1 MAQVVVA
8 GAGPAGWA
16 AAHECARRGLDVVLV
31 APSPEA
37 PWPAT
42 YGLWR
47 DECALLPAGSR
58 WIEAPATLAIAVSAH
73 TLARSYVILDN
84 DSVRAALAHP
94 GIRVLADSIAE
105 VHSGPR
111 GCAVTLRSG
120 RLLAGT
126 VVINATGP
134 RPARTPR
141 AEQTAY
147 GLVLPTASEYLKA
160 PFRESG
166 YPKAPFREPG
176 YLKGAFRETLFMD
189 WRPAPGF
196 DRSTFLYAVPLPGDR
211 VLVEETSLARR
222 PGLGFAELRARLLAR
237 GVPAAGTV
245 ERVRIPLDLPVP
257 RRRPGVIPFGAAA
270 GLVHPATGYS
280 VADTFRLAPRVA
292 DALAGGSPEAVWRVI
307 WPASARAVHR
317 LRRRGLAVLLGLD
330 ARQVPEFFEIF
341 FGLTPE
347 LQRIYLSERT
357 NVAGTAEAMLAI
369 FGAADR
375 SLRRNIARFALIV

>member
-1 MAQVVVA
+1 MADVVVA

-16 AAHECARRGLDVVLV
+16 VAHHCALIGLDVVLV
-31 APSPEA
+31 APSPNA

-42 YGLWR
+42 YGLWH
-47 DECALLPAGSR
+47 DECALLPAASW
-58 WIEAPATLAIAVSAH
+58 WIEAPATRAIALSAH
-73 TLARSYVILDN
+73 TLTRSYAILDS

-94 GIRVLADSIAE
+94 SIRVVANGVAE
-105 VHSGPR
+105 VHAGPR

-120 RLLAGT
+120 GLLAAK

-134 RPARTPR
+134 QAAR

-147 GLVLPTASEYLKA
+147 GVVV
-160 PFRESG
+160 
-166 YPKAPFREPG
+166 PG
-176 YLKGAFRETLFMD
+176 VPNETLFMD

-196 DRSTFLYAVPLPGDR
+196 DRSTFLYSVPLPGDR

-237 GVPAAGTV
+237 GIPATGAV
-245 ERVRIPLDLPVP
+245 ERVRIPLDVQVP

-292 DALAGGSPEAVWRVI
+292 EALAGGSPEAAWRVI

-330 ARQVPEFFEIF
+330 ARQVPEFFEVF
-341 FGLTPE
+341 FGLPAE
-347 LQRIYLSERT
+347 LQRIYLSERAD
-357 NVAGTAEAMLAI
+357 VAGTAEAMLAI
-369 FGAADR
+369 FRAADR
-375 SLRRNIARFALIV
+375 SLRRRIARFALIV